1 MGIIYNSAIWGLTTP
16 WITAVVGMKGRDTN
30 QVQAQVVD
38 TTDKETLQD
47 FVFGNTTPDTVV
59 YTDETRAY
67 SDLPRSHATVNR

>member
-1 MGIIYNSAIWGLTTP
+1 
-16 WITAVVGMKGRDTN
+16 MKSRDTN

-67 SDLPRSHATVNR
+67 SDLPRSHATVNHGVGEYVREQAHTNGLESF